1 VVDDTPACFG
11 SINHPHP
18 EPLDGAFSAA
28 PTPGPA
34 FGAGPF
40 SSGQHH
46 DTLWLAHIC
55 PRETTMAEAQDN
67 SPEYIAYR
75 LMRDIAETEGKYFRP
90 SEREP
95 QKAITRKWILET
107 YAECLMVVKDPHNIK
122 KQTQK
127 S

>member
-1 VVDDTPACFG
+1 
-11 SINHPHP
+11 
-18 EPLDGAFSAA
+18 
-28 PTPGPA
+28 
-34 FGAGPF
+34 
-40 SSGQHH
+40 
-46 DTLWLAHIC
+46 
-55 PRETTMAEAQDN
+55 MAEAQDN

>member
-1 VVDDTPACFG
+1 MIPQPASEASITRTPSRSMAP
-11 SINHPHP
+11 SRRRRPLAPH
-18 EPLDGAFSAA
+18 
-28 PTPGPA
+28 

-46 DTLWLAHIC
+46 DTLGSPNIC